1 MDFLAQIDPLLNN
14 RRYLGRSMMFGFC
27 REPDVVFMSC
37 KVNFYVV
44 RFTFTSLLSIQ
55 ARSVHHQGQAGTVLD
70 IAILSKLCLGV
81 LPPCGRFQTNKQNKT
96 QNTKMS
102 QLSRKKKIFA
112 DCFIAK
118 TCAKFH
124 AVILT
129 PRLNKARRKAK
140 HVHNTLSSFDR
151 FVIFCVGIRLRVDS
165 SYSINRD
172 ITR

>member
-1 MDFLAQIDPLLNN
+1 M
-14 RRYLGRSMMFGFC
+14 RG
-27 REPDVVFMSC
+27 
-37 KVNFYVV
+37 
-44 RFTFTSLLSIQ
+44 
-55 ARSVHHQGQAGTVLD
+55 
-70 IAILSKLCLGV
+70 
-81 LPPCGRFQTNKQNKT
+81 FQTNKQNKT

-151 FVIFCVGIRLRVDS
+151 FVIFCVGIRPRVDS
-165 SYSINRD
+165 SCSINRD
-172 ITR
+172 ITRYYSLRPGFAVGEKMRKNIYIPSQPLFLLFHPVFQPFSPTEEPGPRLLPRGGTPL